1 MQKYL
6 NLSDIEL
13 LTLMN
18 SSNHAAFEVLYQRY
32 WKYIKTI
39 ALKMTKNDDA
49 VAKDLVQDTFL
60 SLYEIKKEPGPGFF
74 LKGYLSKI
82 VRNKAI
88 NYLRGNKQ
96 ADEYYN
102 NFAAYEGESARAA
115 DAHLLMEEF
124 VALIQHEIDQ
134 MPERMRT
141 IFVLSRVVKLSRQEI
156 ANLLNIKEETV
167 KNQLHKALARIRSVI
182 KLLLILNL
190 IQLLSQLSKLINFFS

>member
-1 MQKYL
+1 MKKYI

-39 ALKMTKNDDA
+39 ALKMTNNDDT

-60 SLYEIKKEPGPGFF
+60 SLYEMKKVPDPGFF
-74 LKGYLSKI
+74 LKGYLYKI

-88 NYLRGNKQ
+88 NYIRENKR

-102 NFAAYEGESARAA
+102 SFAVSADESTPGA
-115 DAHLLMEEF
+115 DSELLTKELN
-124 VALIQHEIDQ
+124 ALIQHEIDQ
-134 MPERMRT
+134 LSEE
-141 IFVLSRVVKLSRQEI
+141 IKKVFSLSREMELSRQEI
-156 ANLLNIKEETV
+156 ATRLNKSEETV
-167 KNQLHKALARIRSVI
+167 KNQIHKALVRIRSVI
-182 KLLLILNL
+182 KLFLILYL
-190 IQLLSQLSKLINFFS
+190 ILFLSQLIKNFFS

>member
-1 MQKYL
+1 MKKYL

-39 ALKMTKNDDA
+39 ALKMTNNDDT

-60 SLYEIKKEPGPGFF
+60 SLYEMKKVPDPGFF
-74 LKGYLSKI
+74 LKGYLYKI

-88 NYLRGNKQ
+88 NYIRENKR

-102 NFAAYEGESARAA
+102 SFAVSADESTPGA
-115 DAHLLMEEF
+115 DSELLTKELN
-124 VALIQHEIDQ
+124 ALIQHEIDQ
-134 MPERMRT
+134 LSEE
-141 IFVLSRVVKLSRQEI
+141 IKKVFSLSREMELSRQEI
-156 ANLLNIKEETV
+156 ATRLNKSEETV
-167 KNQLHKALARIRSVI
+167 KNQIHKALVRIRSVI
-182 KLLLILNL
+182 KLFLILYL
-190 IQLLSQLSKLINFFS
+190 ILFLSQLIKNFFS